1 MQIRFSRYLLNHGI
15 PGNSIP
21 IVSCFIIA
29 DFLRRGFFSLTFPI
43 IQCDLPSGPK
53 KDFLR
58 SMNRALPI
66 TFVIILLL
74 FTSGAHAQ
82 KIETGFL
89 DRSVTVNGSEYRYV
103 VYVPRGFNSS
113 RSWPV
118 IVALHGG
125 GEYGNDGIKQTAG
138 GLARAIRLN
147 PERFP
152 AIVLFPQARAD
163 NTPGWQLEG
172 GKAALTQLDSALKEF
187 HGDPKRIYLTGL
199 SAGANGSWFLLSRHP
214 ERFAAAVIVC
224 GFVSEFKGKTSGVD
238 YPSLAP
244 ESKTDPFSVIAKKV
258 SSIPIWI
265 FHGDADQNVSVEE
278 SRKMFAALKSIGAD
292 VQYTELPGVSHN
304 AWDPAYTRVDVFEWL
319 FKQVKK

>member
-1 MQIRFSRYLLNHGI
+1 MY
-15 PGNSIP
+15 
-21 IVSCFIIA
+21 
-29 DFLRRGFFSLTFPI
+29 
-43 IQCDLPSGPK
+43 
-53 KDFLR
+53 
-58 SMNRALPI
+58 RALAM
-66 TFVIILLL
+66 TFVLILLS
-74 FTSGAHAQ
+74 FGVGARAQ
-82 KIETGFL
+82 KLETGFL
-89 DRSVTVNGSEYRYV
+89 DRSVIVNGSEYRYV
-103 VYVPRGFNSS
+103 VYVPREFNNS

-152 AIVLFPQARAD
+152 AIVVFPQAHAD
-163 NTPGWQLEG
+163 GTPGWQLEG
-172 GKAALTQLDSALKEF
+172 GKAALAQLDSALKEF
-187 HGDPKRIYLTGL
+187 HGDPKRVYLTGL

-224 GFVSEFKGKTSGVD
+224 GFVSEFRGRTSGVD

-244 ESKTDPFSVIAKKV
+244 ESRTDPFSAIAKKV

-278 SRKMFAALKSIGAD
+278 SRKMFAALKLIGAN
-292 VQYTELPGVSHN
+292 VQYAELPGIPHN
-304 AWDPAYTRVDVFEWL
+304 AWDPAYSRADVFEWL